1 MKKNHLFLCQI
12 DKTRKN
18 FMLNVQ
24 SVKKERTIELI
35 VSLIRLIN
43 IFSKSYHYLIPKEI
57 YYLFVEL
64 LFY

>member
-43 IFSKSYHYLIPKEI
+43 IFSKSYHY
-57 YYLFVEL
+57 FVG
-64 LFY
+64 